1 MELLIAIAI
10 IVGVYYAVTYFF
22 WPLVYER
29 PPYTLLWR
37 RYFYLPLLLLLF
49 VAFLIYGQSDP
60 TPWIIALSLVGA
72 WLLVFAVK

>member
-1 MELLIAIAI
+1 
-10 IVGVYYAVTYFF
+10 
-22 WPLVYER
+22 LVYER